1 MSMGR
6 AGRVLLSEAAS
17 LTAREHVTALGAAG
31 VRVEAMSSDPLALCR
46 WSRWVRRLHSCPPA
60 GVDPVGYLDAVGA
73 VLARGGFD
81 ALLPTHEQ
89 AWLFAVARDRL
100 PSGAPVALAPAECF
114 ARVQSKIAFAQLLDE
129 IGAPQPRWWLVEADT
144 DLDPV
149 PYPYFLKTGFG
160 TAGQGVRAV
169 RTEQDRRRW
178 FAKLRADGQAL
189 MAQEAVSGQYGQVQ
203 ALFDRGRLVAA
214 HTSVQTGTGVGGS
227 AAARLS
233 VDHPRARHWAAVVG
247 EALRWRGGLTMDYFH
262 TRGEPVFIECN
273 PRTVEPG
280 NAVASGVNLPLLS
293 LALAAG
299 WSLPDMVVTGRPGVR
314 THGTLALLL
323 GTADRARSRRAVLH
337 MLVSA
342 GRGNGVFAGS
352 AEVLTPLLHD
362 PPSLVPLVTTA
373 ASLLAQPAAASRIA
387 GRTVAAYSV
396 TEQAISR
403 LGDPE
408 PA

>member
-1 MSMGR
+1 
-6 AGRVLLSEAAS
+6 
-17 LTAREHVTALGAAG
+17 
-31 VRVEAMSSDPLALCR
+31 
-46 WSRWVRRLHSCPPA
+46 
-60 GVDPVGYLDAVGA
+60 
-73 VLARGGFD
+73 
-81 ALLPTHEQ
+81 
-89 AWLFAVARDRL
+89 
-100 PSGAPVALAPAECF
+100 
-114 ARVQSKIAFAQLLDE
+114 
-129 IGAPQPRWWLVEADT
+129 
-144 DLDPV
+144 
-149 PYPYFLKTGFG
+149 
-160 TAGQGVRAV
+160 
-169 RTEQDRRRW
+169 
-178 FAKLRADGQAL
+178 
-189 MAQEAVSGQYGQVQ
+189 
-203 ALFDRGRLVAA
+203 
-214 HTSVQTGTGVGGS
+214 
-227 AAARLS
+227 
-233 VDHPRARHWAAVVG
+233 
-247 EALRWRGGLTMDYFH
+247 MDYFH